1 MGRKLIVIIVSAALV
16 LAMTACGKGGD
27 DRKEENKRFEPFGW
41 QKYRKVTDVIS
52 GKVGERRLV
61 GEYENLGTESTLIT
75 YEDGKTTGITKW
87 YYDETGEKLLK
98 KVVWSEGNAT
108 EASEWDTN
116 GRLISYL
123 RKIEDDNPSED
134 FLSIPMEYDTYESR
148 DYLVEKI
155 GGNVCTDSDVKEL
168 RTEYT
173 YRGDTDE
180 IATIKTVTDRGEVV
194 AYLERGEGDIV
205 LSESWVG
212 SLQLRYDEVYDAVTR
227 TGHGVELD
235 GEGGVSANIDKTYDE
250 YGRCTEVTRSVY
262 GIGSSYS
269 GVTTKREEKTSIVYS
284 EDGSAQ
290 AYTFIYG
297 YDDYYSKRILGHETH
312 YSYYPDQKLKE
323 QIEFVYP
330 VSDTGESGEA
340 YFSSS
345 TKYTY
350 HENGQ
355 LETVEKYASEGEGA
369 DTRAYPESLEKY
381 DDEGNRVSIEC
392 WGADGYYTFTS
403 TSEYTD
409 DPAVYGKVLHTVMK
423 LYYGAEEPGQT
434 MESWELNYNII
445 READNSM
452 IYRFES
458 SDPYSDVTAMAVYDV
473 DGYLYRVR
481 YAYEEIEEITEFDR
495 KGRVVRDVLSQDS
508 DKPSKTENVYEY
520 WEGEKKQ

>member
-1 MGRKLIVIIVSAALV
+1 MGRKLIAIIIVAALV

-27 DRKEENKRFEPFGW
+27 DRKEEIKRFEPFGCR
-41 QKYRKVTDVIS
+41 KYSTVTDVVS
-52 GKVGERRLV
+52 SKVGERKLV

-75 YEDGKTTGITKW
+75 YADGKTTGITKW
-87 YYDETGEKLLK
+87 YYDETGKKLLK
-98 KVVWSEGNAT
+98 QVVWSEGNAT

-134 FLSIPMEYDTYESR
+134 YLSIPLEYDTYESR
-148 DYLVEKI
+148 DYLVGRI
-155 GGNVCTDSDVKEL
+155 GGNVCTDGNLKEL

-180 IATIKTVTDRGEVV
+180 IATIRTVTDRGEVV

-212 SLQLRYDEVYDAVTR
+212 PEQMRYDEVYDAATR

-235 GEGGVSANIDKTYDE
+235 GEGSISVSIDKTYDE
-250 YGRCTEVTRSVY
+250 SGRCTEVIRSVY
-262 GIGSSYS
+262 AGKNSYS
-269 GVTTKREEKTSIVYS
+269 GMTPKKEERTSIVYS
-284 EDGSAQ
+284 EDGSSQ
-290 AYTFIYG
+290 AYTFVYFYNG
-297 YDDYYSKRILGHETH
+297 DYSKLILNHETH

-323 QIEFVYP
+323 EVEFTCP
-330 VSDTGESGEA
+330 ISASGEPGNP

-345 TKYTY
+345 IKYTY

-369 DTRAYPESLEKY
+369 NTRAYPESMEKY
-381 DDEGNRVSIEC
+381 DDQGNRVSLEC
-392 WGADGYYTFTS
+392 WGADGYYTFTN

-409 DPAVYGKVLHTVMK
+409 DPAVYGKVLHTVLK
-423 LYYGAEEPGQT
+423 LYYGAEEPGQV
-434 MESWELNYNII
+434 MEYWELKYNII
-445 READNSM
+445 CEEDNW
-452 IYRFES
+452 ITYRFES
-458 SDPYSDVTAMAVYDV
+458 NDPYSDVTTMAVYDEE
-473 DGYLYRVR
+473 GYLYRVR

-495 KGRVVRDVLSQDS
+495 KGRVVRYVASQGS
-508 DKPSKTENVYEY
+508 DKRSKTEDVYEY

>member
-350 HENGQ
+350 H
-355 LETVEKYASEGEGA
+355 
-369 DTRAYPESLEKY
+369 
-381 DDEGNRVSIEC
+381 
-392 WGADGYYTFTS
+392 
-403 TSEYTD
+403 
-409 DPAVYGKVLHTVMK
+409 
-423 LYYGAEEPGQT
+423 
-434 MESWELNYNII
+434 
-445 READNSM
+445 
-452 IYRFES
+452 
-458 SDPYSDVTAMAVYDV
+458 
-473 DGYLYRVR
+473 
-481 YAYEEIEEITEFDR
+481 
-495 KGRVVRDVLSQDS
+495 
-508 DKPSKTENVYEY
+508 
-520 WEGEKKQ
+520 